1 VRQSGDRQVVCGK
14 LSRIGD
20 SVVAALPSGNRDP
33 GLSPNGVMH
42 QIRVVYLFDEVKR
55 GRRPIGNVL
64 PSRVPHR
71 AGHDNARNEGSL
83 RTLITLI
90 PLIAL

>member
-1 VRQSGDRQVVCGK
+1 
-14 LSRIGD
+14 
-20 SVVAALPSGNRDP
+20 
-33 GLSPNGVMH
+33 MH